1 MRYYPNESIDLRDM
15 KRKLND
21 YSCNEESDKIL
32 LTQYGMFK
40 YVKNVLMVSKF
51 NLMESSS
58 CISNLKVIKLLSF
71 VFKKLKNFLLKI
83 VIRTNDF
90 L

>member
-51 NLMESSS
+51 NLMEEGNMS
-58 CISNLKVIKLLSF
+58 IKKYTEEFIEWLK
-71 VFKKLKNFLLKI
+71 KKLK
-83 VIRTNDF
+83 
-90 L
+90 

>member
-32 LTQYGMFK
+32 LTQY
-40 YVKNVLMVSKF
+40 
-51 NLMESSS
+51 
-58 CISNLKVIKLLSF
+58 
-71 VFKKLKNFLLKI
+71 
-83 VIRTNDF
+83 
-90 L
+90 